1 MSDLYLIAGLG
12 NPGARYENTR
22 HNIGFRAVERFAA
35 KHGLTFGKGEAVGYG
50 ERIGRLR
57 QRQHD
62 IGIPGHQGLLIAWK
76 PLP

>member
-1 MSDLYLIAGLG
+1 MDPPH
-12 NPGARYENTR
+12 NPG
-22 HNIGFRAVERFAA
+22 VEPAGA
-35 KHGLTFGKGEAVGYG
+35 ELYGHGLTFGKEETVGYG